1 MNGYEL
7 TPDGR
12 KMLYST
18 GGGNW
23 FIASTA
29 GGGGAA
35 ADLAV
40 RRSADC
46 AGSECCWRRAARKL
60 NFDTIEVRVD
70 PRAEWKQI
78 YEEAW
83 RINRDYFYDPN
94 MHGADW
100 KADEG
105 EVRTIP
111 ATRRPVR
118 RRLPRR

>member
-1 MNGYEL
+1 MSGYEL

-23 FIASTA
+23 FIATT
-29 GGGGAA
+29 GGGGGRLRRRPHRGWTADA
-35 ADLAV
+35 ADTPAPSPAGGESGDGRINLDAV
-40 RRSADC
+40 
-46 AGSECCWRRAARKL
+46 
-60 NFDTIEVRVD
+60 EVKVD

-83 RINRDYFYDPN
+83 RINRDFFYDPN

-100 KADEG
+100 KAVKAKYEPFLAA
-105 EVRTIP
+105 RHQ
-111 ATRRPVR
+111 
-118 RRLPRR
+118 